1 MTEKAQCTTGL
12 DRPLELRESIQYDLS
27 QAEARVIRLK
37 ELLTLLEAH
46 PEVNRIME
54 LLANR

>member
-1 MTEKAQCTTGL
+1 MNIKPVNGCH
-12 DRPLELRESIQYDLS
+12 ELRESIQYDLS